1 MNILMISDVYFP
13 RVNGVSTSIMT
24 LRRELKALGHTV
36 ILVAP
41 AYGQG
46 EIDEADIIRIK
57 GSPVLMDP
65 EDRLMSRRELKA
77 LTQILAHI
85 TFDLV
90 HIHTPFL
97 AHYTGIALA
106 KAFNIPCVETY
117 HTFFEEYLYHYV
129 PFLPKA
135 VMRYT
140 ARYFSRQQ
148 CAQVDGLIL
157 PSIAM
162 DEALTRYGV
171 HTYSHIIPTGI
182 ELSDFDQC
190 DPEGFRQHH
199 GIAPDRPVAVYVGR
213 VAFEKNI
220 EFLLLM
226 LSQLRHSLPDVLLII
241 AGEGPAEAKLKKT
254 VAGLNLANNVL
265 FVGYLERSTE
275 LPSCYCAGNAFVFAS
290 RTETQGLVLLEA
302 MALGVP
308 VVSTA
313 IMGTR
318 DILAAELGCRVAEDN
333 PVAFAATLHEVLTNP
348 ALRTQL
354 SIEAKQHALDWSAP
368 QMAQKMLA
376 FYTDVGDKHI
386 PAYTTAIVSAAN
398 P

>member
-1 MNILMISDVYFP
+1 MNILMVSDVYFP

-24 LRRELKALGHTV
+24 LRRELKALGHSVTL
-36 ILVAP
+36 IAP

-46 EIDEADIIRIK
+46 EADEADIIRIK

-77 LTQILAHI
+77 LPQTLAHL
-85 TFDLV
+85 TFDV
-90 HIHTPFL
+90 VCIHTPFL

-106 KAFNIPCVETY
+106 KAFNIPSIETY
-117 HTFFEEYLYHYV
+117 HTFFEEYLYHYI

-135 VMRYT
+135 VTRYT
-140 ARYFSRQQ
+140 ARHFSRQQ
-148 CAQVDGLIL
+148 CGQVNGLIL

-171 HTYSHIIPTGI
+171 NAYRRIIPTGI
-182 ELSDFDQC
+182 ELSDFNHP
-190 DPEGFRQHH
+190 DPADFRRRH
-199 GIAPDRPVAVYVGR
+199 GIAPDRLVAVYVGR

-254 VAGLNLANNVL
+254 VIGLNLTANVL

-275 LPSCYCAGNAFVFAS
+275 LPSCYCAGDAFVFAS

-313 IMGTR
+313 VMGTR
-318 DILAAELGCRVAEDN
+318 DILAAGRGCRVAEDN
-333 PVAFAATLHEVLTNP
+333 PVAFAASLQEVLTDA
-348 ALRTQL
+348 ALRTRL
-354 SIEAKQHALDWSAP
+354 SVEAKLHARDWSAP
-368 QMAQKMLA
+368 QMALQMLS
-376 FYTDVGDKHI
+376 FYEDVQ
-386 PAYTTAIVSAAN
+386 ARYTTKSAQ
-398 P
+398 

>member
-46 EIDEADIIRIK
+46 EAEEADIIRIK

-77 LTQILAHI
+77 LSQTLAHF
-85 TFDLV
+85 TFDLI

-106 KAFNIPCVETY
+106 KQLNIPCVETY

-135 VMRYT
+135 LMRYT
-140 ARYFSRQQ
+140 ARHFSRQQ

-157 PSIAM
+157 PSLAM

-171 HTYSHIIPTGI
+171 RAYHRIIPTGI
-182 ELSDFDQC
+182 ELSDFNQC
-190 DPEGFRQHH
+190 DPAGFRLRHD
-199 GIAPDRPVAVYVGR
+199 ILPDRPVVVYVGR

-254 VAGLNLANNVL
+254 VTGLNLTANVL

-318 DILAAELGCRVAEDN
+318 DILAAGRGCRVAEDD
-333 PVAFAATLHEVLTNP
+333 PVAFAATLQEVLTDA
-348 ALRTQL
+348 ALRTRL
-354 SIEAKQHALDWSAP
+354 SAEARQHALDWSAP
-368 QMAQKMLA
+368 QMVLQMLA
-376 FYTDVGDKHI
+376 FYVDVQSQ
-386 PAYTTAIVSAAN
+386 YTTKSV
-398 P
+398 

>member
-41 AYGQG
+41 AYEQG
-46 EIDEADIIRIK
+46 EINEDDIVRIP
-57 GSPVLMDP
+57 GRPVLMDP
-65 EDRLMSRRELKA
+65 EDRLMSRRALKA
-77 LTQILAHI
+77 LTQQLAHI
-85 TFDLV
+85 KFDIV

-97 AHYTGIALA
+97 AHYTGLALA
-106 KAFNIPCVETY
+106 RAFNIPCVETY

-135 VMRYT
+135 LMRYV

-162 DEALTRYGV
+162 DEALNRYGV
-171 HTYSHIIPTGI
+171 SAYSQIIPTGLA
-182 ELSDFDQC
+182 LSDFNEC
-190 DPEGFRQHH
+190 DPAGFRARYN
-199 GIAPDRPVAVYVGR
+199 IAADRPVAVYVGR

-220 EFLLLM
+220 DFLLIM
-226 LSQLRHSLPDVLLII
+226 LAQLRHTMPDVLLII
-241 AGEGPAEAKLKKT
+241 AGEGPAESKLRKT
-254 VAGLNLANNVL
+254 VSGLNLTDNVL
-265 FVGYLERSTE
+265 FVGYLERATE
-275 LPSCYCAGNAFVFAS
+275 LPSCYSAGDAFVFAS

-313 IMGTR
+313 VMGTR
-318 DILAAELGCRVAEDN
+318 DILAAGKGCRVADDN
-333 PVAFAATLHEVLTNP
+333 PVAFAATLETVLTN
-348 ALRTQL
+348 ATLRQQL
-354 SIEAKQHALDWSAP
+354 STEAKQHALDWSAP
-368 QMAQKMLA
+368 QMARKVQV
-376 FYTDVGDKHI
+376 FYQDVIAK
-386 PAYTTAIVSAAN
+386 TN
-398 P
+398 